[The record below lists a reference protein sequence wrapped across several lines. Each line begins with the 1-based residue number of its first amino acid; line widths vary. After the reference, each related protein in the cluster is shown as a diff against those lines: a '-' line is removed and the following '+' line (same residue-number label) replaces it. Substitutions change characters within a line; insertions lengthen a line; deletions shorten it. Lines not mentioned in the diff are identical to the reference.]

1 MRMSD
6 WSSDGCSSDLAVLQF
21 IGRDPQHGTLDLLD
35 FLDAAIEER
44 LQRGVAFAP
53 VLFDPAHQ
61 VLEVIEVG
69 HFVRLL
75 VRELRDRVLR
85 VGAGDLHGVH
95 RLQRAAAR
103 ARTRCVVDSVPAA
116 VVTAHGSLPSRLAI
130 SSATRSEEHTSEL
143 QSLMRI
149 SYAVFCL
156 KKKNSIT

>member
-1 MRMSD
+1 M
-6 WSSDGCSSDLAVLQF
+6 G
-21 IGRDPQHGTLDLLD
+21 
-35 FLDAAIEER
+35 ER
-44 LQRGVAFAP
+44 LRGGGVFAP
-53 VLFDPAHQ
+53 VLFDPPHQ

-130 SSATRSEEHTSEL
+130 SSANSAHPSPLLPLLPPAPRSAPSCSATASKPLASEMGRAL
-143 QSLMRI
+143 WRASVCQ
-149 SYAVFCL
+149 
-156 KKKNSIT
+156 

>member
-1 MRMSD
+1 M
-6 WSSDGCSSDLAVLQF
+6 G
-21 IGRDPQHGTLDLLD
+21 
-35 FLDAAIEER
+35 ER
-44 LQRGVAFAP
+44 LRGGGVFAP
-53 VLFDPAHQ
+53 VLFDPPHQ

-130 SSATRSEEHTSEL
+130 SSATSAHSSPRSEEHTSEL
-143 QSLMRI
+143 QSLMRN

-156 KKKNSIT
+156 KKQKTSYNRIYT